1 MIGLMRLLVK
11 SGPGDLNRQ
20 DEPKINCESHT
31 SIKSPCAA
39 AAYIKKATNGECI
52 TLVNKS
58 YLGTRMCCICFLMLV
73 VIVPAEVSASDE
85 TRRKK

>member
-11 SGPGDLNRQ
+11 SGHGDLNRQ

-52 TLVNKS
+52 TLVNK
-58 YLGTRMCCICFLMLV
+58 
-73 VIVPAEVSASDE
+73 VSENQSLL
-85 TRRKK
+85 K